1 MNDKAYD
8 EKNSKD
14 YEQNTLA
21 LNDALL
27 KIENDKKLK
36 ATIAKLSEMTG
47 VHRNTITNRGWPI
60 QKLNKIKDS
69 RKIEEKSRKEKISL
83 NNSNIKESLEKK
95 LNQAR
100 CEVVYWFNEYQ
111 DRKRFFEH
119 SDKRLQKM
127 RESRDYYKTLYE
139 TERNSLLEAK
149 QELIELKERLALEL
163 TLMSSNQLK
172 H

>member
-1 MNDKAYD
+1 MNDQAYD

-14 YEQNTLA
+14 YEKNTLA

-69 RKIEEKSRKEKISL
+69 RKIEEKSRKEQISL

-100 CEVVYWFNEYQ
+100 CEVVYWFNGYQ
-111 DRKRFFEH
+111 DMKRFFEH